1 MTPISTSTTGRPT
14 AAANTVKRT
23 GHTSWLTTNHG
34 HYDSILVGPR
44 HTYLLL
50 LLSTLT
56 FTNGPTVTAITT
68 TTPPLLVL

>member
-1 MTPISTSTTGRPT
+1 MTPISTSTTSRPT
-14 AAANTVKRT
+14 AAANTVKRK
-23 GHTSWLTTNHG
+23 GRTSWLTTNYG

-56 FTNGPTVTAITT
+56 FTGGPTVTAITT